1 MNKEFD
7 IIEKYFSFSK
17 ATREVPITV
26 GDDCAIFTPPF
37 DHTHIASS
45 ADLLIEGQHF
55 FSDVNPRN
63 LGHKALAVNLSDLA
77 AMGAEPI
84 GCLLSLA
91 LPSIDELWIAKFSE
105 GFKALSEKYM
115 CPLIGGDLSK
125 SKMGI
130 IINVTVFGG
139 LNVNFRRSATSAFM
153 TRAGAHA
160 GDDIWVSGNLG
171 KAHLAYTTRR
181 DNPDDLAKYAMIY
194 EALELPEPRI
204 DLGKSLIRRANS
216 CIDISDGLV
225 QDLGHIMKSSKKTA
239 EIHLEKIPY
248 DKNLE
253 KQFSK
258 EQIREAILSGGDCY
272 ELCFTA
278 PQENRAIIESLSNS
292 LQLKL
297 TRIGEVSWRYNNDK
311 LKREREKS
319 RRDLRNIFGK
329 QNYYVDSAPI
339 TPIPSSLSKPRP
351 PVEVYE
357 NGELIEVANG
367 GFQHF

>member
-7 IIEKYFSFSK
+7 IIENYFSFSK

-37 DHTHIASS
+37 GHTHIATS

-55 FSDVNPRN
+55 FSDVNPKN

-91 LPSIDELWIAKFSE
+91 LPSIDQSWIAQFTE
-105 GFKALSEKYM
+105 GFRNLSEKYM

-153 TRAGAHA
+153 TRAGARA

-171 KAHLAYTTRR
+171 KAHLAYTTKR
-181 DNPDDLAKYAMIY
+181 DNPNDLAKYAMIF

-204 DLGKSLIRRANS
+204 DLGKSLIRRATS

-278 PQENRAIIESLSNS
+278 PPENRAIIERLSDS

-297 TRIGEVSWRYNNDK
+297 TRIGEVSWRFNID
-311 LKREREKS
+311 RERRERVK
-319 RRDLRNIFGK
+319 RRQELRNKFEK
-329 QNYYVDSAPI
+329 NNYYVDTTPF
-339 TPIPSSLSKPRP
+339 TPIPHAQGKPRP

-357 NGELIEVANG
+357 NGELIEVPNG

>member
-37 DHTHIASS
+37 DHTHIATS

-194 EALELPEPRI
+194 EVLELPEPRI